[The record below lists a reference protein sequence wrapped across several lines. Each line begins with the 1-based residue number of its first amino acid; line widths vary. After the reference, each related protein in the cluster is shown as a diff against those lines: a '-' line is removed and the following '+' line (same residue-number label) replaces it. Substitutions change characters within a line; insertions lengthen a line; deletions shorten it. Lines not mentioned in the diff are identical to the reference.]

1 MPLLLIHGFPLDGR
15 IWEAQVGPLSKRG
28 RVIVPDLPGFG
39 RSAPEPIGSIDDYA
53 RALLGLLDRIGVT
66 RFAAAGH
73 SMGGYVALALQR
85 LAPERLAGLVLVASR
100 AAADPEEARPARE
113 AMAKRAEAEGVEF
126 LARSMP
132 ERQLGTPT
140 PGLVERLRGMIRAQS
155 PAGVA
160 AACRAMALRPD
171 ARAQLASLRIPVVVI
186 AGRLDRIVPPSESES
201 MASGF
206 RLVWSEV
213 SGHLPMIEDPTL
225 VASSL

>member
-39 RSAPEPIGSIDDYA
+39 RSAPEPISSMDDYA
-53 RALLGLLDRIGVT
+53 RALLGLMDRLGVQ
-66 RFAAAGH
+66 RFTAAGH

-85 LAPERLAGLVLVASR
+85 LAPDRLAGLGLVASR

-113 AMAKRAEAEGVEF
+113 ATAKRAEAEGVEF
-126 LARSMP
+126 LAQTMP
-132 ERQLGTPT
+132 ERQLGTPA
-140 PGLVERLRGMIRAQS
+140 PALVERLRRMIRIQS
-155 PAGVA
+155 STGVA
-160 AACRAMALRPD
+160 AACRAMATRPD
-171 ARAQLASLRIPVVVI
+171 ARAQLASLSIPVVII

-201 MASGF
+201 MASAA
-206 RLVWSEV
+206 RLVWSDV
-213 SGHLPMIEDPTL
+213 SGHLPMLEDPTL